1 MANFSYNG
9 DWAEY
14 LTNILNLDEEEED
27 MLIHDLNNLRGDE
40 WIDYMVAAGID
51 KQTINNFK
59 RFIKSPEALNLA

>member
-1 MANFSYNG
+1 MANFNYNG

-14 LTNILNLDEEEED
+14 LTNILNLDEDEED

-51 KQTINNFK
+51 KKTINNFK

>member
-14 LTNILNLDEEEED
+14 LTEILNLNEDEED

-40 WIDYMVAAGID
+40 WIDYMIAAGVD

-59 RFIKSPEALNLA
+59 KFIESPEALNLA